1 MRQIKKWK
9 LKNRCGD
16 SKVFAL
22 RQEEGQLVFPLV
34 GEKLKM
40 QKSEGTIS
48 GVFLDLKQA
57 SQVKRG
63 VTLYK

>member
-1 MRQIKKWK
+1 M
-9 LKNRCGD
+9 L
-16 SKVFAL
+16 L

-34 GEKLKM
+34 GEQLKM

-57 SQVKRG
+57 SQVKRI